1 MLCIDKK
8 LAIIFENTIKK
19 LFNIE
24 GLKPVEISVA
34 TKEEFGDFQSNF
46 AMMNS
51 KIIGKNPKEI
61 AQSIVDAIEKDDIIE
76 KLEIAGNG
84 FINIFLKN
92 DFLGD
97 YLKEW
102 NHEKY
107 DFSSLNRDGD
117 VIVDFSSPNIA
128 KRMHIGHLRST
139 IIGDSICRIYR
150 YLGYNVVADNHIG
163 DWGTQFGKL
172 IIGYRKWLNQDDYK
186 KNAIEELERV
196 YVKFSE
202 EAKENPELEEEARV
216 ELKKLQEGDPENYR
230 LWKEFIAVSLEEYA
244 KLYTRLDIHFDT
256 YNGES
261 FYHNMMQGVIDELID
276 KNLAVEDEGA
286 KVVFFD
292 ESDKLFPCI
301 VQKKDGAFLYST
313 SDIATVKYRKDNYNI
328 NKLVYLTDE
337 RQQDHFRQFFKITDL
352 LGWNVEKHHIWFG
365 IMRFADGVFSTRLG
379 NIIRLEELLDEGKK
393 RAYDIVNEKNP
404 NLTEEEKDHIA
415 EVVGVGAI
423 KYADLS
429 QNRQSPV
436 IFEWDKI
443 LSFEGN
449 TAPYLQYSYARIQ
462 SIMRKAVEEKKEIID
477 NHKILIN
484 NNHEKVLAN
493 HILVFPMAILKAANT
508 FKPNIIAD
516 YLFELAKK
524 FNSFYN
530 ACPILNQ
537 PDEILHS
544 RGLLAKITAKTL
556 KEGLNLL
563 GIETLAKM

>member
-8 LAIIFENTIKK
+8 LAVIIENTVKK

-24 GLKPVEISVA
+24 GLKPVEVSMA

-51 KIIGKNPKEI
+51 KIIDENGVDI
-61 AQSIVDAIEKDDIIE
+61 AKKIIDNIEKGDVIE
-76 KLEIAGNG
+76 KLEVAGNG
-84 FINIFLKN
+84 FINIFLKPK
-92 DFLGD
+92 FLGN
-97 YLKEW
+97 YVKKCYS
-102 NHEKY
+102 EKY
-107 DFSSLNRDGD
+107 DFSFLNREGD

-196 YVKFSE
+196 YVKFAE
-202 EAKENPELEEEARV
+202 ESKGNPALEEEARL
-216 ELKKLQEGDPENYR
+216 ELKKLQEGDSENYK

-261 FYHNMMQGVIDELID
+261 FYHNMMQGVIDELVS
-276 KNLAVEDEGA
+276 KNIAVEDEGA
-286 KVVFFD
+286 KVVFFND
-292 ESDKLFPCI
+292 DDKLFPCI

-337 RQQDHFRQFFKITDL
+337 RQQDHFRQFFKITDML
-352 LGWNVEKHHIWFG
+352 NWNVEKHHVWFG
-365 IMRFADGVFSTRLG
+365 IMRFSDGVFSTRLG
-379 NIIRLEELLDEGKK
+379 NIIRLEELLDEGNK
-393 RAYDIVNEKNP
+393 RAYDVVNEKNP
-404 NLTEEEKDHIA
+404 DLTKEEKEHIA
-415 EVVGVGAI
+415 EVVGIGAI

-436 IFEWDKI
+436 IFKWDKI
-443 LSFEGN
+443 LSFDGN

-462 SIMRKAVEEKKEIID
+462 SIMRKALEDGKAITDDYDVI
-477 NHKILIN
+477 IN
-484 NNHEKVLAN
+484 NDYERFLAD
-493 HILVFPMAILKAANT
+493 HILAFPMAVLKAANT
-508 FKPNIIAD
+508 FKPNTVAD
-516 YLFELAKK
+516 YLFSLAKK

-537 PDEILHS
+537 PEEILYS
-544 RGLLAKITAKTL
+544 RGLLAKITAKVL
-556 KEGLNLL
+556 KEGLMLL
-563 GIETLAKM
+563 GIDTLEKM